1 MGSGGSG
8 EGFCSGTEYA
18 GEHFLPSRAAGD
30 LQDRAAVSAGAATGE
45 PLFRTGSLGASKG
58 LGPAH
63 WDNVAEVSV
72 SALLRGEHG
81 KGKDDMLCF

>member
-1 MGSGGSG
+1 M
-8 EGFCSGTEYA
+8 
-18 GEHFLPSRAAGD
+18 
-30 LQDRAAVSAGAATGE
+30 SAGAATGE

-58 LGPAH
+58 LGPSH